1 MSEDLIAKH
10 NWEEHKKR
18 YLEEYPELT
27 LAAYAALFGLN
38 PSTTRRAM
46 RGVKSAVKGN
56 VAQQSKSQ
64 QQSDHSTGNDH
75 LPSDR
80 PAEDL
85 CASLTTKKNI
95 KKNRIKKIQEKS
107 SPERRGAYTQER
119 SPAYSNPLSRK
130 YRK

>member
-1 MSEDLIAKH
+1 MTKH
-10 NWEEHKKR
+10 DWEEHKKR

-38 PSTTRRAM
+38 PSTARRAM

-75 LPSDR
+75 LPSALTATE
-80 PAEDL
+80 PY
-85 CASLTTKKNI
+85 ASVGTEKESKTTK
-95 KKNRIKKIQEKS
+95 S
-107 SPERRGAYTQER
+107 RR
-119 SPAYSNPLSRK
+119 
-130 YRK
+130 YRKKSTPK